1 LSGISA
7 GNALKAYWGISMEK
21 NEMLEY
27 LERQIEDKK
36 KDDLDT
42 YLGHFIIIA
51 LLVVI
56 TIGAGM
62 MPNRTE
68 YLVSIFLMIFG
79 SLGIGYVFGFERG
92 RKVEK

>member
-1 LSGISA
+1 
-7 GNALKAYWGISMEK
+7 
-21 NEMLEY
+21 
-27 LERQIEDKK
+27 
-36 KDDLDT
+36 
-42 YLGHFIIIA
+42 
-51 LLVVI
+51 LVVI

>member
-1 LSGISA
+1 
-7 GNALKAYWGISMEK
+7 MEK

-42 YLGHFIIIA
+42 YLGHFIIIT

>member
-1 LSGISA
+1 
-7 GNALKAYWGISMEK
+7 MEK